1 MDPIESWMDADAV
14 RRLAGRLIAPVE
26 QPRVVAPEDAGF
38 ERDFVGYVATPGVQP
53 TFHQEPVVM
62 PAAEEPR
69 TAFEDAVAVDAAPVM
84 PPPVTS
90 PPSEDVWQAP
100 PAEPAFSP
108 VPEAPPEA
116 QGLPEMEEIETP
128 RPFLAAAEAPVEPP
142 APVPVV
148 HPSQPPLAAVP
159 PPAGLEG
166 KLVARLEFFR
176 DWLVSK
182 FEAKGAFILDRDGE
196 PVLDDPPFAKLHFLA
211 RSLAQAYRPVKGEPG
226 NVHVKIGSASY
237 LAVIPVETAFG
248 CLVLGAVLPEPI
260 EASAVSL
267 VAHALETAST
277 PTRR

>member
-1 MDPIESWMDADAV
+1 MDADAV
-14 RRLAGRLIAPVE
+14 RRLAGRLIAPVD
-26 QPRVVAPEDAGF
+26 QPRVVAAEDAGF
-38 ERDFVGYVATPGVQP
+38 ERDFVGYVATPGAEQP
-53 TFHQEPVVM
+53 VPQESVAAPVAV
-62 PAAEEPR
+62 EPQ
-69 TAFEDAVAVDAAPVM
+69 TAFEDAVAAD
-84 PPPVTS
+84 PPPVL
-90 PPSEDVWQAP
+90 PPVTPPASEEAWQTT
-100 PAEPAFSP
+100 PAEPVFFP
-108 VPEAPPEA
+108 VPESAVVTQMVPDV
-116 QGLPEMEEIETP
+116 EEIETP
-128 RPFLAAAEAPVEPP
+128 RPFLAPAEAPVEVA
-142 APVPVV
+142 APVPVA
-148 HPSQPPLAAVP
+148 HPPVAPVQ
-159 PPAGLEG
+159 PAGLEG

-182 FEAKGAFILDRDGE
+182 FDAKGAFILDRDGE
-196 PVLDDPPFAKLHFLA
+196 PVLDDPPYVKLHFLA

>member
-1 MDPIESWMDADAV
+1 MDADAV
-14 RRLAGRLIAPVE
+14 RRLAGRLITPVE
-26 QPRVVAPEDAGF
+26 QPRVVAPEEAGF
-38 ERDFVGYVATPGVQP
+38 ERGFVGYVAVPGAQP
-53 TFHQEPVVM
+53 PLPEAPVVM

-69 TAFEDAVAVDAAPVM
+69 TAFEDAVAIHAAPVM
-84 PPPVTS
+84 PL
-90 PPSEDVWQAP
+90 PSEDVWQAP
-100 PAEPAFSP
+100 PAESASTP
-108 VPEAPPEA
+108 VPEAPPVA
-116 QGLPEMEEIETP
+116 QVLPDLEEIETP
-128 RPFLAAAEAPVEPP
+128 RPFLAAAEAPVET
-142 APVPVV
+142 AVPVPVV
-148 HPSQPPLAAVP
+148 HLPQPPMATVP

-260 EASAVSL
+260 EASVVSL

>member
-14 RRLAGRLIAPVE
+14 RRLAGRLIAPVD
-26 QPRVVAPEDAGF
+26 QPQVVAHEEAGF
-38 ERDFVGYVATPGVQP
+38 ERGFVGYVVTPGAEPPVS
-53 TFHQEPVVM
+53 QEPVALPV
-62 PAAEEPR
+62 ATEPR
-69 TAFEDAVAVDAAPVM
+69 TAFEDAVEDDPGPV
-84 PPPVTS
+84 PPQVTPPVVAET
-90 PPSEDVWQAP
+90 WQAP
-100 PAEPAFSP
+100 PAEPAFFP
-108 VPEAPPEA
+108 VDGASEVA
-116 QGLPEMEEIETP
+116 QVVPDIEEIETP
-128 RPFLAAAEAPVEPP
+128 RPFLAATEPTVEA
-142 APVPVV
+142 AAHVPTV
-148 HPSQPPLAAVP
+148 QPPLPPMAAVP

-182 FEAKGAFILDRDGE
+182 FDAKGAFILDRDGE